1 MPSSIVTASGQITLP
16 RDVREALGAT
26 AGDQVDFVA
35 LDDGYKLVV
44 VRQDIRQL
52 RGRFAGRVGQPVS
65 IDDMEQ
71 AIATAAGRRERS

>member
-1 MPSSIVTASGQITLP
+1 MPSSIVSPKGQITLP
-16 RDVREALGAT
+16 RDVCEALGAE

-71 AIATAAGRRERS
+71 AIAAAAGRRDPS